1 MMPSRLTG
9 LPSFVSSFQF
19 VLRSTPSR
27 RGAFSSSMRALARLT
42 TSPRFI
48 DSRTIASQRA
58 SGGTKNSCSS
68 GSRSA
73 TARDTPAA
81 AALSTSSAKRSESRF
96 RKSIEKM

>member
-1 MMPSRLTG
+1 MMRSRLSG
-9 LPSFVSSFQF
+9 LPSFDSSFQL
-19 VLRSTPSR
+19 VLRSTPSSR
-27 RGAFSSSMRALARLT
+27 PGFASSISALARFT

-73 TARDTPAA
+73 TLRVRPSARAR
-81 AALSTSSAKRSESRF
+81 STSSAKRSESRF